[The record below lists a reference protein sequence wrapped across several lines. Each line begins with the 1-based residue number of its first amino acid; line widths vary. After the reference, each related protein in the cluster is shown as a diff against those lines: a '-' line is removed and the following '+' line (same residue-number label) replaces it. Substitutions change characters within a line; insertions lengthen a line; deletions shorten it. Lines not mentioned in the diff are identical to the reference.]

1 MKKAIKFKAQF
12 SVVVI
17 MLTALFLIFPYGD
30 HILFASGEKVPVG
43 GTVSVLA
50 VWGGQELDV
59 FNEMVKPFEEQTGIR
74 VQYEGS
80 RDINAIL
87 TTRVQAG
94 NPPDIAVLP
103 GPGKMAEFAK
113 AGNLVDLSTVLD
125 MEQVRKDYAEGWLQ
139 MGTVD
144 GKLVGVFMKVA
155 IKGLVWYNPEVL
167 EEEGIEIPTT
177 SDQLGA
183 ASQKLANRGKTP
195 WAIGLESGAASGW
208 VGTDWLENIFLR
220 MYGPEKYRDWF
231 EGKLSWTSQEMK
243 SVWETWGQI
252 VTNPRMVYG
261 GKAFVLSTNFG
272 QAVAPLFYDPP
283 GAYFHMQASFIQS
296 FILDQFP
303 NLKTGEDFNFFGF
316 PAIEPEYSKAIEAGG
331 DLVGVFKDTPQAR
344 SFIRY
349 LTTPE
354 AQSYW
359 TSGTGALSA
368 NRNVSLVFYPDV
380 LSKEAAKILQKAE
393 IVVFDA
399 SDMMPGEMNNAF
411 WSAVMSY
418 VQNPSNLDSILA
430 QLERVRRRAYD

>member
-1 MKKAIKFKAQF
+1 
-12 SVVVI
+12 
-17 MLTALFLIFPYGD
+17 
-30 HILFASGEKVPVG
+30 
-43 GTVSVLA
+43 
-50 VWGGQELDV
+50 
-59 FNEMVKPFEEQTGIR
+59 
-74 VQYEGS
+74 
-80 RDINAIL
+80 
-87 TTRVQAG
+87 
-94 NPPDIAVLP
+94 
-103 GPGKMAEFAK
+103 
-113 AGNLVDLSTVLD
+113 
-125 MEQVRKDYAEGWLQ
+125 
-139 MGTVD
+139 
-144 GKLVGVFMKVA
+144 
-155 IKGLVWYNPEVL
+155 
-167 EEEGIEIPTT
+167 
-177 SDQLGA
+177 
-183 ASQKLANRGKTP
+183 
-195 WAIGLESGAASGW
+195 
-208 VGTDWLENIFLR
+208 
-220 MYGPEKYRDWF
+220 
-231 EGKLSWTSQEMK
+231 
-243 SVWETWGQI
+243 
-252 VTNPRMVYG
+252 
-261 GKAFVLSTNFG
+261 
-272 QAVAPLFYDPP
+272 
-283 GAYFHMQASFIQS
+283 MQASFIQS

>member
-12 SVVVI
+12 SVVVT

-183 ASQKLANRGKTP
+183 VSQKLANRGKTP

-220 MYGPEKYRDWF
+220 MYGPEKYRDWY
-231 EGKLSWTSQEMK
+231 EGKLSSLMDISGNE
-243 SVWETWGQI
+243 E
-252 VTNPRMVYG
+252 RMGNLGTDRDEPADGIWRKGVRTVYQLRAG
-261 GKAFVLSTNFG
+261 SRTAVL
-272 QAVAPLFYDPP
+272 
-283 GAYFHMQASFIQS
+283 
-296 FILDQFP
+296 
-303 NLKTGEDFNFFGF
+303 
-316 PAIEPEYSKAIEAGG
+316 
-331 DLVGVFKDTPQAR
+331 
-344 SFIRY
+344 
-349 LTTPE
+349 
-354 AQSYW
+354 
-359 TSGTGALSA
+359 
-368 NRNVSLVFYPDV
+368 
-380 LSKEAAKILQKAE
+380 
-393 IVVFDA
+393 
-399 SDMMPGEMNNAF
+399 
-411 WSAVMSY
+411 
-418 VQNPSNLDSILA
+418 
-430 QLERVRRRAYD
+430 